1 MRLPVHRFHTRVGL
15 FRMALYSLCLVSIQ
29 GFAGQ
34 SLQPGFYYHEPSAI
48 TLESASSGLIC
59 TDADGKKTL
68 CEPAIKI
75 LVTGEDTC
83 NWPVGQQ
90 NPCTNFGYEF
100 NYSGA
105 QQGTYLECSRTRY
118 NPRTGEQ
125 KDSYSRAI
133 DAESGRIAFQTFR
146 TYAPVDERLIFS
158 EVHDCSYLGERV
170 ATIEFMIYYE
180 PEVGSDGSGDNA
192 DQHFAEVPNACS
204 SPYLTEDTAAGLLR
218 ATGARKHVAS
228 EHIPVLQSQC
238 LYGAAGGQQGQVGY
252 VFKFML
258 SDMFDVDKLATQQ
271 LDFNATF
278 ANGGTAPDQILEN
291 PGARAY
297 VFRKGDRA
305 TLFVITGIKGRKD
318 FAGRSTEFVAQY
330 YIDHPEMDYA
340 SKQGA
345 LLEQARLHMRHWTR
359 E

>member
-1 MRLPVHRFHTRVGL
+1 MREKRLTGVGL
-15 FRMALYSLCLVSIQ
+15 LRMTPIVLCLVSIQ
-29 GFAGQ
+29 VLAGQ
-34 SLQPGFYYHEPSAI
+34 SLQPGFYYHEPSVI
-48 TLESASSGLIC
+48 TLENASSGLIC
-59 TDADGKKTL
+59 TDAQGQKSL

-100 NYSGA
+100 DYSGA
-105 QQGTYLECSRTRY
+105 KGGTHLECSRKRY

-125 KDSYSRAI
+125 NDSYRRAI
-133 DAESGRIAFQTFR
+133 DGERGQVVYQSFR
-146 TYAPVDERLIFS
+146 TYAPVDERSIFS
-158 EVHDCSYLGERV
+158 EVHDCSYLGEKV

-180 PEVGSDGSGDNA
+180 PEVGGDGPGDNA
-192 DQHFAEVPNACS
+192 DRYFSEVPDACS
-204 SPYLTEDTAAGLLR
+204 SPYLTQATAAGLLR
-218 ATGARKHVAS
+218 ATAARKHAAS

-238 LYGAAGGQQGQVGY
+238 LYGAAGGQKGQVGY

-258 SDMFDVDKLATQQ
+258 SDMFDVDKLSPQQ
-271 LDFNATF
+271 LDFNASF
-278 ANGGTAPDQILEN
+278 ANGGTTPDQILEN
-291 PGARAY
+291 PGVRAY

-305 TLFVITGIKGRKD
+305 TLFMITGIKGRKD
-318 FAGRSTEFVAQY
+318 FAGRSNEFVAQY
-330 YIDHPEMDYA
+330 YIDHPDMDYV

-345 LLEQARLHMRHWTR
+345 LLEQARLHMHYWTQ